1 MNAKIG
7 IGIGLTVTLTFLLS
21 GCLDKIEF
29 PIEPAITFKE
39 FTTSGDSGILVISF
53 TDGDGN
59 IGLEDRDTV
68 APYDLASGKYY
79 NLLLDYH
86 EKQNGVWVNM
96 TDSLPLPFYYRVPRI
111 EPTGQNR
118 ALEGEIKVDLI
129 PTYYNPFS
137 QFDTIK
143 YSIQLLDRALNESN
157 VVETDEII
165 AP

>member
-7 IGIGLTVTLTFLLS
+7 IGIGLTAALCFLLTS
-21 GCLDKIEF
+21 CLDKTEF
-29 PIEPAITFKE
+29 PIEPAILFKE

-53 TDGDGN
+53 TDGDGD
-59 IGLEDRDTV
+59 IGLNDHDTV
-68 APYDLASGKYY
+68 APYDLATGAYY
-79 NLLLDYH
+79 NLLLDYY

-96 TDSLPLPFYYRVPRI
+96 TDSLPLPFYYRVPVI
-111 EPTGQNR
+111 TPTGQNT
-118 ALEGEIKVDLI
+118 ALEGEIAVDLI

-143 YSIQLLDRALNESN
+143 FSVQLLDRALNESN

-165 AP
+165 SP

>member
-7 IGIGLTVTLTFLLS
+7 IGIGLTVTLAFLLS
-21 GCLDKIEF
+21 SCLDKTEF
-29 PIEPAITFKE
+29 PIEPAILFEE

-53 TDGDGN
+53 TDGDGD
-59 IGLEDRDTV
+59 IGLSDADTV
-68 APYDLASGKYY
+68 APYDLATGEYY
-79 NLLLDYH
+79 NLKLDYH

-96 TDSLPLPFYYRVPRI
+96 TDSLPLPFYYRIPVI
-111 EPTGQNR
+111 TPTGQNT
-118 ALEGEIKVDLI
+118 ALEGQIAVDLI

-143 YSIQLLDRALNESN
+143 FSMQLLDRALNESN